1 MTIKEKQ
8 KKAFEHLKGKFGYK
22 NVMQAPKLVKVV
34 ITTGVGKV
42 ADKKKKELIADRLTK
57 ITGQK
62 VAPRQAK
69 KSIAS
74 FKVRAGD
81 HIGFQSTLRGDRMFD
96 FLDKLVNISL
106 PRTKDFRGLNAKAI
120 DEMANVTFGI
130 KEHTIFPETSDE
142 DVRDVFSLAITVVT
156 TAKDKKEV
164 EEFLAFLG
172 FPWSKAVN
180 KK

>member
-8 KKAFEHLKGKFGYK
+8 KKAFELLKGKFGYK
-22 NVMQAPKLVKVV
+22 NIMQAPKLVKVIV
-34 ITTGVGKV
+34 TTGVGKV
-42 ADKKKKELIADRLTK
+42 ADKKKKELIADRLAK

-62 VAPRQAK
+62 VSPRQAK

-81 HIGFQSTLRGDRMFD
+81 QIGFQVTLREGRMFD
-96 FLDKLVNISL
+96 FLDKLIDIAL

-120 DEMANVTFGI
+120 DEMGNVTFGI

-142 DVRDVFSLAITVVT
+142 DVRDVFSLAITVVVT
-156 TAKDKKEV
+156 SKDKKET
-164 EEFLAFLG
+164 EEFLKALG
-172 FPWSKAVN
+172 FPWSKPKA
-180 KK
+180 K